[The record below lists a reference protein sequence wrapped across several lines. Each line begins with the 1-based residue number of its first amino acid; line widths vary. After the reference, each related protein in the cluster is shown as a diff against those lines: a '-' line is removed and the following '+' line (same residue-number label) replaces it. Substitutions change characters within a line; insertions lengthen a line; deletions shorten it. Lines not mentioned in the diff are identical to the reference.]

1 MPLPE
6 LNLSLSITDNPGS
19 PLYTGHGEREKMASF
34 DSQMKQHTITITISE
49 EQIGEFEL
57 PIDNQLWKNDQKII
71 LPTYKMLLTDTLT
84 DEKSIY
90 EVTRDN
96 FLSDEIQKKKVGGI
110 SIFGK
115 TFFAK
120 EGISMPMIAFEPD
133 KENIETFTANKQ
145 KTLKKNALYYTLS
158 QKQSIAYL
166 VAGVTQNIVFTNP
179 SINYLFYVIQGE
191 KFIGDILY
199 REKFLKLTPIV
210 KINLIKRKSQIKE
223 VVQQN
228 KKIIYL
234 S

>member
-19 PLYTGHGEREKMASF
+19 PLYAGHGEREKMASF
-34 DSQMKQHTITITISE
+34 DSQMKQHTILITISE
-49 EQIGEFEL
+49 EQIGEFEI
-57 PIDNQLWKNDQKII
+57 PIDNQLWNNDSKTM

-84 DEKSIY
+84 DEKSTY

-96 FLSDEIQKKKVGGI
+96 FLSNEIQKKKIGGI

-115 TFFAK
+115 KFFAK
-120 EGISMPMIAFEPD
+120 EGVSMPLIAFEPD
-133 KENIETFTANKQ
+133 KENLETFTATKQ
-145 KTLKKNALYYTLS
+145 KTLKNNSLYYTLN
-158 QKQSIAYL
+158 QKQNTAYL
-166 VAGVTQNIVFTNP
+166 VAGVTKDIVFTNS
-179 SINYLFYVIQGE
+179 SINYLFYVVQGE

-210 KINLIKRKSQIKE
+210 KVNLIKRKSQIKE

-228 KKIIYL
+228 KKVIYF

>member
-1 MPLPE
+1 MPLPN

-19 PLYTGHGEREKMASF
+19 PLYAGHGEIEKMASF
-34 DSQMKQHTITITISE
+34 DSQMKQHTINITISE

-57 PIDNQLWKNDQKII
+57 PIDNKLWTNKQKIV

-84 DEKSIY
+84 EESSIY

-96 FLSDEIQKKKVGGI
+96 FLSNEIKKKKTGGI

-120 EGISMPMIAFEPD
+120 EGISMPMVAFEPAKD
-133 KENIETFTANKQ
+133 NIEIFTATRQ
-145 KTLKKNALYYTLS
+145 KTLKNDSLYYTL
-158 QKQSIAYL
+158 KQNQNTAYL
-166 VAGVTQNIVFTNP
+166 IAGLTQNTVFTNS
-179 SINYLFYVIQGE
+179 SIDYLFYVINGG

-210 KINLIKRKSQIKE
+210 KVNLIKRKKKIKE
-223 VVQQN
+223 VIQQST
-228 KKIIYL
+228 KIIYL

>member
-1 MPLPE
+1 MPLPN
-6 LNLSLSITDNPGS
+6 LKLSLSITDNPGS

-34 DSQMKQHTITITISE
+34 DSQMNQHTINITISE
-49 EQIGEFEL
+49 EQIGEFEV
-57 PIDNQLWKNDQKII
+57 PVDNQLWETGQKIM

-84 DEKSIY
+84 DETSIY

-96 FLSDEIQKKKVGGI
+96 FLSTELQKKKVGGI

-120 EGISMPMIAFEPD
+120 EGISMPMVAFEPD
-133 KENIETFTANKQ
+133 KENIEIFTANKY
-145 KTLKKNALYYTLS
+145 KTLKKDSLYYTLN
-158 QKQSIAYL
+158 QKQSTAYL
-166 VAGVTQNIVFTNP
+166 VAGVTQNIVFTNT
-179 SINYLFYVIQGE
+179 SIDYLFYVIQGQ

-210 KINLIKRKSQIKE
+210 KINLIKRKSKIKE

>member
-19 PLYTGHGEREKMASF
+19 PLYAGHGEREKMASF
-34 DSQMKQHTITITISE
+34 DSQMKQHTINITISE
-49 EQIGEFEL
+49 EQIGEFEI

-96 FLSDEIQKKKVGGI
+96 FLSNEIQKKKTGGI
-110 SIFGK
+110 SLFGK

-133 KENIETFTANKQ
+133 KENIEVFTANKQ
-145 KTLKKNALYYTLS
+145 KSLKTDSLYYTLN
-158 QKQSIAYL
+158 QKQNTAYL

-210 KINLIKRKSQIKE
+210 KVNLIKRKSQIKE

-228 KKIIYL
+228 QKIIYL